1 MCRSPFSVEWEGAHI
16 KDSGGGG
23 LDSSSA
29 GYSSFIANA
38 HEAAWRAKNILIDNL
53 SH

>member
-1 MCRSPFSVEWEGAHI
+1 MCRSPFSVEWEGAQI
-16 KDSGGGG
+16 KDSGGG
-23 LDSSSA
+23 LDSSSE

-38 HEAAWRAKNILIDNL
+38 HEAAWKAKNILIDNL